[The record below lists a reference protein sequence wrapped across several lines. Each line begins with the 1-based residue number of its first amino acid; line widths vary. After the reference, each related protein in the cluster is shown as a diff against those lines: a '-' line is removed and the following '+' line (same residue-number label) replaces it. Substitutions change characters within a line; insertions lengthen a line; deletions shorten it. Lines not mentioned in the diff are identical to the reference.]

1 MGNHEYKALNARTG
15 KMVYGAYH
23 KHLPFTP
30 NPIGSQ
36 VNEKDYKH
44 LIIQDDFS
52 DWNMPRGLRVV
63 EIDPT
68 TLCKATG
75 LRDKHQKMIY
85 QKDITELEVDGEI
98 RRFVVDIVTVEREVM
113 SHHSF
118 DDPTAKVAIT
128 GIVFQWKGFELFP
141 CIDGEGAR
149 DNEKMTVV
157 GNFIEKL
164 KEESL

>member
-1 MGNHEYKALNARTG
+1 MSNHDYKAICVMTG

-30 NPIGSQ
+30 NPIGGQ
-36 VNEKDYKH
+36 VSEKDYKH

-52 DWNMPRGLRVV
+52 DWSMPRGMRVV

-68 TLCKATG
+68 TLCKATS
-75 LRDKHQKMIY
+75 LRDKNGKRIY
-85 QKDITELEVDGEI
+85 QKDITELEVDGEV
-98 RRFVVDIVTVEREVM
+98 RRFVVDIKTVEREVV

-128 GIVFQWKGFELFP
+128 GVVFQWGGFDLFP
-141 CIDGEGAR
+141 CVDEEGTL
-149 DNEKMTVV
+149 DNEKMTIV
-157 GNFIEKL
+157 GNVIEQSL
-164 KEESL
+164 IES